1 MERLSLAR
9 AQGLVAPVWDLPL
22 GFGAAACEQPAAD
35 FAKRLAKA
43 LTDTSP
49 LTDAERRA
57 RAGLT
62 TRQVTL
68 R

>member
-1 MERLSLAR
+1 MFR
-9 AQGLVAPVWDLPL
+9 AQGLVCPVWDLPL
-22 GFGAAACEQPAAD
+22 DTGAEAIEAPAAEFGD
-35 FAKRLAKA
+35 RLTAA
-43 LTDTSP
+43 LADTTP

>member
-1 MERLSLAR
+1 MFR
-9 AQGLVAPVWDLPL
+9 AQGLVCPVWDLPL
-22 GFGAAACEQPAAD
+22 GMGAEATEEPAAR
-35 FAKRLAKA
+35 FGERLAEA
-43 LTDTSP
+43 LAQTSP